1 MNPFPI
7 INDKAHAVISAH
19 TVFPNDGYKSGDLFV
34 VQHGPVKGNVFVF
47 EVMEVDSAGRATRTK
62 LVSFPVGT
70 ELHYSHGSTEVKVEQ
85 RA

>member
-7 INDKAHAVISAH
+7 INDKAHAVIAVH
-19 TVFPNDGYKSGDLFV
+19 TTFPDGGYKIGDLFV
-34 VQHGPVKGNVFVF
+34 VQHGPVKSNVFVF
-47 EVMEVDSAGRATRTK
+47 EVLEIGPGGRATRTK

-70 ELHYSHGSTEVKVEQ
+70 ELHYAHGATEVKVEQ